1 MLSLAIRDI
10 SRVCLAPAK
19 CIATV
24 MKTPLWFPQ
33 SFFSRTLWLVLIVV
47 LFSKALTLVYLLMNE
62 DVLVDRQYSHGV
74 ALTLRA
80 YWAADE
86 SDRQTIAD
94 AAGLIRV
101 VGGGVPEGEQ
111 HWPYSEIYQR
121 QMQAELGADT
131 EVRLRVHAPPALW
144 VRAPSLG
151 DGWLK
156 VPLYPHPLRGQKI
169 WSVLGWFLAIGLLS
183 TASAWIFVSQ
193 LNRPLKRLVFAARQL
208 GQGRSVRLP
217 VSDTPSE
224 MTEVYRAFN
233 QMAEDVEQ
241 AGQERELM
249 LAGVSHDLRTPLT
262 RLRLSLELM
271 PKDNE
276 FMDGMVRDIEDMDAI
291 LDQFLAF
298 IRDGRDEEVE
308 EVDLVEL
315 VHEVV
320 APYNSPVEQVRLCLE
335 SIPPFPLRRVS
346 MKRLL
351 ANLIGNAMHHA
362 GDGVEVAA
370 YVSGDSGAPYVV
382 LSVLDRGMG
391 IDPSE
396 LEGIFNPFIRGDR
409 ARSGKGT
416 GLGLAIV
423 KRIAAMHG
431 GNVELR
437 NRSGGG
443 LEARVRLPLGLML
456 PRDAD

>member
-1 MLSLAIRDI
+1 
-10 SRVCLAPAK
+10 
-19 CIATV
+19 

-86 SDRQTIAD
+86 SNRDQIAE
-94 AAGLIRV
+94 AAGLIKV
-101 VGGGVPEGEQ
+101 VGSGVPAGEQ

-131 EVRLRVHAPPALW
+131 EVRLRMHAPPALW

-193 LNRPLKRLVFAARQL
+193 LNQPLKRLVYAARQL

-217 VSDTPSE
+217 ISDTPSE

-241 AGQERELM
+241 AGRERELM

-271 PKDNE
+271 GAHTDLT
-276 FMDGMVRDIEDMDAI
+276 DDMVRDIEDMDAI

-298 IRDGRDEEVE
+298 IRDGRDESVE
-308 EVDLVEL
+308 EVDLSDL
-315 VHEVV
+315 VREVA
-320 APYNSPVEQVRLCLE
+320 APYNQNQERLHLRLE
-335 SIPPFPLRRVS
+335 PIQPFPLRRVS

-351 ANLIGNAMHHA
+351 NNLIGNALNHA
-362 GDGVEVAA
+362 GTDVEVAA
-370 YVSGDSGAPYVV
+370 YVSGDTNAPYVV
-382 LSVLDRGMG
+382 LSVMDRGAG

-396 LEGIFNPFIRGDR
+396 LEAIFNPFTRGDR
-409 ARSGKGT
+409 ARGGKGT

-437 NRSGGG
+437 NRPDGG
-443 LEARVRLPLGLML
+443 LEARVRLPLGLLL

>member
-1 MLSLAIRDI
+1 
-10 SRVCLAPAK
+10 
-19 CIATV
+19 
-24 MKTPLWFPQ
+24 
-33 SFFSRTLWLVLIVV
+33 
-47 LFSKALTLVYLLMNE
+47 
-62 DVLVDRQYSHGV
+62 
-74 ALTLRA
+74 
-80 YWAADE
+80 
-86 SDRQTIAD
+86 
-94 AAGLIRV
+94 
-101 VGGGVPEGEQ
+101 VPEGEQ

-121 QMQAELGADT
+121 QMQDELGADT

-193 LNRPLKRLVFAARQL
+193 LNQPLKRLVFAARQL

-217 VSDTPSE
+217 VGDTPSE

-271 PKDNE
+271 PANNE

-351 ANLIGNAMHHA
+351 NNLIGNAMHHA

-382 LSVLDRGMG
+382 LSVLDRGAG

-443 LEARVRLPLGLML
+443 LEARVRLPLGLLL

>member
-1 MLSLAIRDI
+1 
-10 SRVCLAPAK
+10 
-19 CIATV
+19 

-33 SFFSRTLWLVLIVV
+33 SFFARTLWLVLIVV

-86 SDRQTIAD
+86 SDRDKIAE

-101 VGGGVPEGEQ
+101 VGSGVPEGEQ

-131 EVRLRVHAPPALW
+131 EVRLRIHAPPALW

-183 TASAWIFVSQ
+183 TASAWIFVRQ
-193 LNRPLKRLVFAARQL
+193 LNQPLKRLVFAARQL

-217 VSDTPSE
+217 ISDTPSE

-262 RLRLSLELM
+262 RLRLSLSML
-271 PKDNE
+271 DN
-276 FMDGMVRDIEDMDAI
+276 DSDLTDDMVRDIEDMDAI

-298 IRDGRDEEVE
+298 IRDGRDEPVE
-308 EVDLVEL
+308 EVDLSDL
-315 VHEVV
+315 VREVV
-320 APYNSPVEQVRLCLE
+320 APFNQPEERVRLCLE
-335 SIPPFPLRRVS
+335 PIPPFPLRRVS
-346 MKRLL
+346 LKRLL
-351 ANLIGNAMHHA
+351 NNLIGNALYHA
-362 GDGVEVAA
+362 GKGVEVAA
-370 YVSGDSGAPYVV
+370 YVSGDSSAPYVV
-382 LSVLDRGMG
+382 LSVLDRGAG
-391 IDPSE
+391 IDPNE

-423 KRIAAMHG
+423 KRIAAQHG

-443 LEARVRLPLGLML
+443 LEARVRLPLGLLL
-456 PRDAD
+456 PRDAV

>member
-1 MLSLAIRDI
+1 
-10 SRVCLAPAK
+10 
-19 CIATV
+19 
-24 MKTPLWFPQ
+24 MKTPVWFPQ

-86 SDRQTIAD
+86 ENRAKIAD
-94 AAGLIRV
+94 GATLIRV
-101 VGGGVPEGEQ
+101 VGAGVPEGEQ

-131 EVRLRVHAPPALW
+131 EVRLRMHSPPALW

-169 WSVLGWFLAIGLLS
+169 WNVLGWFLAIGLLS

-193 LNRPLKRLVFAARQL
+193 LNQPLKRLVYAARQL

-217 VSDTPSE
+217 ISDTPSE

-241 AGQERELM
+241 AGRERELM

-271 PKDNE
+271 GDHN
-276 FMDGMVRDIEDMDAI
+276 DLTDDMVRDIEDMDAI

-298 IRDGRDEEVE
+298 IRDGRDESVE
-308 EVDLVEL
+308 EVDLSDL
-315 VHEVV
+315 VREVA
-320 APYNSPVEQVRLCLE
+320 APYNRLRESSPA
-335 SIPPFPLRRVS
+335 SGADPAVS
-346 MKRLL
+346 
-351 ANLIGNAMHHA
+351 ATSGIDETSAQQLIGNALNHA
-362 GDGVEVAA
+362 GSGVEVAA
-370 YVSGDSGAPYVV
+370 YVSGDTSAPYVV
-382 LSVLDRGMG
+382 LSVMDRGAG

-396 LEGIFNPFIRGDR
+396 LEAIFNPFTRGDR
-409 ARSGKGT
+409 ARGGKGT

-423 KRIAAMHG
+423 KRIASMHG

-456 PRDAD
+456 PRDAV

>member
-1 MLSLAIRDI
+1 
-10 SRVCLAPAK
+10 
-19 CIATV
+19 
-24 MKTPLWFPQ
+24 
-33 SFFSRTLWLVLIVV
+33 
-47 LFSKALTLVYLLMNE
+47 
-62 DVLVDRQYSHGV
+62 
-74 ALTLRA
+74 
-80 YWAADE
+80 
-86 SDRQTIAD
+86 
-94 AAGLIRV
+94 V
-101 VGGGVPEGEQ
+101 VGAGVPEGEQ

-131 EVRLRVHAPPALW
+131 EVRLRMHAPPALW

-151 DGWLK
+151 EGWLK

-169 WSVLGWFLAIGLLS
+169 WNVLGWFLAIGLLS
-183 TASAWIFVSQ
+183 TAAAWIFVSQ
-193 LNRPLKRLVFAARQL
+193 LNQPLKRLVYAARQL

-217 VSDTPSE
+217 ISDTPSE

-241 AGQERELM
+241 AGRERELM

-271 PKDNE
+271 GDRN
-276 FMDGMVRDIEDMDAI
+276 DLTDDMVRDIEDMDAI

-298 IRDGRDEEVE
+298 IRDGRDESVE
-308 EVDLVEL
+308 EVDLSDL
-315 VHEVV
+315 VREVA
-320 APYNSPVEQVRLCLE
+320 APYNQTEEKVHLRLQP
-335 SIPPFPLRRVS
+335 IQPFPLRRVS

-351 ANLIGNAMHHA
+351 NNLIGNALHHA
-362 GDGVEVAA
+362 GSGVEVAA
-370 YVSGDSGAPYVV
+370 YVSGDTAAPYVV
-382 LSVLDRGMG
+382 LSVMDRGAG

-396 LEGIFNPFIRGDR
+396 LEAIFNPFTRGDR
-409 ARSGKGT
+409 ARGGKGT

-423 KRIAAMHG
+423 KRIASMHG

-456 PRDAD
+456 PRDAV

>member
-1 MLSLAIRDI
+1 MFASRARSCKVFRLLS
-10 SRVCLAPAK
+10 
-19 CIATV
+19 
-24 MKTPLWFPQ
+24 MKTPVWFPQ

-86 SDRQTIAD
+86 NNRDQIAD

-121 QMQAELGADT
+121 QMQAELGEDT

-151 DGWLK
+151 AGWLK

-183 TASAWIFVSQ
+183 TASAWIFVRQ
-193 LNRPLKRLVFAARQL
+193 LNQPLKRLVFAARQL
-208 GQGRSVRLP
+208 GQGSSVRLP

-224 MTEVYRAFN
+224 MAEVYKAFN

-241 AGQERELM
+241 AGRERELM

-271 PKDNE
+271 SNDSE
-276 FMDGMVRDIEDMDAI
+276 LTEGMVRDIEDMDAI

-298 IRDGRDEEVE
+298 IRDGRDETIE
-308 EVDLVEL
+308 EVDFGDLVR
-315 VHEVV
+315 EVV
-320 APYNSPVEQVRLCLE
+320 APYNQVDEQVRLCLE
-335 SIPPFPLRRVS
+335 PIPPFPLRRIS
-346 MKRLL
+346 LKRLL
-351 ANLIGNAMHHA
+351 NNLIGNALHHA
-362 GDGVEVAA
+362 GNGVEVAA
-370 YVSGDSGAPYVV
+370 YVSGDSSAPYVV
-382 LSVLDRGMG
+382 LSVLDRGAG
-391 IDPSE
+391 IDPAE
-396 LEGIFNPFIRGDR
+396 LVGIFDPFIRGDR

-456 PRDAD
+456 PRDAV

>member
-1 MLSLAIRDI
+1 
-10 SRVCLAPAK
+10 
-19 CIATV
+19 

-80 YWAADE
+80 YWAVDPENREKVAKA
-86 SDRQTIAD
+86 SS
-94 AAGLIRV
+94 LIRV
-101 VGGGVPEGEQ
+101 DGAGVPEGEQ

-121 QMQAELGADT
+121 QMQAELGDDT
-131 EVRLRVHAPPALW
+131 EVRLRMHVSPALW
-144 VRAPSLG
+144 VKAPSLG
-151 DGWLK
+151 DAWIK

-169 WSVLGWFLAIGLLS
+169 WNVLGWFLAIGLLS
-183 TASAWIFVSQ
+183 TASAWIFVRQ
-193 LNRPLKRLVFAARQL
+193 LNQPLKRLVFAARQL

-224 MTEVYRAFN
+224 MTEVYGAFN

-241 AGQERELM
+241 AGRERELM

-271 PKDNE
+271 GSHTDLT
-276 FMDGMVRDIEDMDAI
+276 DDMVRDIEDMDAI

-298 IRDGRDEEVE
+298 IRDGRDEVVE
-308 EVDLVEL
+308 EVDLTDL
-315 VHEVV
+315 VREVV
-320 APYNSPVEQVRLCLE
+320 APYNQSSEQVRMRLE
-335 SIPPFPLRRVS
+335 PIQPFALRRVS

-351 ANLIGNAMHHA
+351 NNLIGNALHHA
-362 GDGVEVAA
+362 GSDVEVAA
-370 YVSGDSGAPYVV
+370 YVSGDSAAPYVV
-382 LSVLDRGMG
+382 LSVMDRGTG
-391 IDPSE
+391 IDPAE
-396 LEGIFNPFIRGDR
+396 LEAIFNPFTRGDR
-409 ARSGKGT
+409 ARGGKGT

-423 KRIAAMHG
+423 RRIASMHG

-437 NRSGGG
+437 NREGGG

-456 PRDAD
+456 PRDAV

>member
-1 MLSLAIRDI
+1 
-10 SRVCLAPAK
+10 
-19 CIATV
+19 

-86 SDRQTIAD
+86 SNRDQIAE
-94 AAGLIRV
+94 AAGLIKV
-101 VGGGVPEGEQ
+101 VGSGVPAGEQ

-131 EVRLRVHAPPALW
+131 EVRLRMHAPPALW

-193 LNRPLKRLVFAARQL
+193 LNQPLKRLVYAARQL

-217 VSDTPSE
+217 ISDTPSE

-241 AGQERELM
+241 AGRERELM

-271 PKDNE
+271 GAHTDLT
-276 FMDGMVRDIEDMDAI
+276 DDMVRDIEDMDAI

-298 IRDGRDEEVE
+298 IRDGRDESVE
-308 EVDLVEL
+308 EVDLSDL
-315 VHEVV
+315 VREVA
-320 APYNSPVEQVRLCLE
+320 APYNQNQERVHLRLE
-335 SIPPFPLRRVS
+335 PIQPFPLRRVS

-351 ANLIGNAMHHA
+351 NNLIGNALNHA
-362 GDGVEVAA
+362 GTDVDVAA
-370 YVSGDSGAPYVV
+370 YVSGDTSAPYVV
-382 LSVLDRGMG
+382 LSVMDRGAG

-396 LEGIFNPFIRGDR
+396 LEAIFNPFTRGDR
-409 ARSGKGT
+409 ARGGKGT

-437 NRSGGG
+437 NRPDGG
-443 LEARVRLPLGLML
+443 LEARVRLPLGLLL